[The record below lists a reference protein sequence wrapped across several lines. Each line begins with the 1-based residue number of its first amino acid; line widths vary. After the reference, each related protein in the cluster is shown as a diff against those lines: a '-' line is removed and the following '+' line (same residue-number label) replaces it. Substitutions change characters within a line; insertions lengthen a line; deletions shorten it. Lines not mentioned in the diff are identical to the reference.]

1 MDYSQAERKGLIRAL
16 ELLAGGASSAFEYEL
31 WVAFGDHWTGLRA
44 ELAAEGA
51 IRRAAGEDW
60 SITEAGVEKMKTLAE
75 DGALSGS
82 TSGGE
87 PGRDSPR
94 GARAGR
100 PRAAVEGSSVV

>member
-1 MDYSQAERKGLIRAL
+1 MEYSDTERKGLIRAL

-31 WVAFGDHWTGLRA
+31 WVAFGDGWTKLRA
-44 ELAAEGA
+44 ALAAEGA
-51 IRRAAGEDW
+51 IRSASSGAW
-60 SITEAGVEKMKTLAE
+60 TISEAGVEKMKTLAE
-75 DGALSGS
+75 QGAQSGS